1 MVFDASQDSGIMQD
15 TRYMCRWSMRTD
27 GMMANGAPFE
37 LHQTGMLAAEF
48 AEDGAKLRHVE
59 LTTDV
64 MSFMQQLRRSTG
76 RDVFQVRLLDVFFI
90 LPNWSREFRSP
101 NLIVQIPSSICL
113 FPYHYTI
120 YLLSVIPLFFS

>member
-27 GMMANGAPFE
+27 GLMANGAPFE

-76 RDVFQVRLLDVFFI
+76 RDVFQVKCNVLCSSFVSLFLCF
-90 LPNWSREFRSP
+90 LFRRKVYSGALQQFTQP
-101 NLIVQIPSSICL
+101 I
-113 FPYHYTI
+113 FI
-120 YLLSVIPLFFS
+120 YLSRIVS

>member
-76 RDVFQVRLLDVFFI
+76 RDVFQVKCNVLCSSFVSLFLCF
-90 LPNWSREFRSP
+90 LFRRKVYSGALQQFTQP
-101 NLIVQIPSSICL
+101 I
-113 FPYHYTI
+113 FI
-120 YLLSVIPLFFS
+120 YLSRIVS